1 MAKMYKQ
8 ARQRGAVLLVGLII
22 LMVAM
27 AAGLTA
33 LFSQRMGDARKEA
46 ITAAALAQAKAAL
59 LGWAWRQGDG
69 TTSNTPV
76 ARPGELPCPDLRPLS
91 DPYIGTASAS

>member
-27 AAGLTA
+27 AAGLTVM
-33 LFSQRMGDARKEA
+33 FGQRMADDRREA
-46 ITAAALAQAKAAL
+46 VTANALSHAKSAL
-59 LGWAWRQGDG
+59 LGYACSSSQTAAD
-69 TTSNTPV
+69 
-76 ARPGELPCPDLRPLS
+76 RP
-91 DPYIGTASAS
+91 

>member
-33 LFSQRMGDARKEA
+33 LFSQRMG
-46 ITAAALAQAKAAL
+46 
-59 LGWAWRQGDG
+59 
-69 TTSNTPV
+69 
-76 ARPGELPCPDLRPLS
+76 
-91 DPYIGTASAS
+91 